1 MKGGELS
8 VMGYGMCKGP
18 EANIESGPGE
28 MALGAPED
36 MGRGQILQELVSHV
50 RNFRDFFFLPE
61 NNREVNGLNF
71 LKLWMT

>member
-8 VMGYGMCKGP
+8 VTGYGMCKGP

-36 MGRGQILQELVSHV
+36 MGRG
-50 RNFRDFFFLPE
+50 
-61 NNREVNGLNF
+61 
-71 LKLWMT
+71 